1 MRESPSPWRGFSP
14 RLQSQADLLAKL
26 RTDLVRLV
34 RDPGDDYAAW
44 DFFVTAEAMR
54 DWERSRGRNKR
65 VRDDPLLI
73 LVSDVANHGK
83 HYLTY
88 DPRLVIVRD
97 IEAAGTFDPAAFDP
111 AAFDTEMRLVIAT
124 DDEPGSES
132 AVDLARRAVDW
143 WEAEL
148 RP

>member
-1 MRESPSPWRGFSP
+1 MRQSPSPWRGFSP
-14 RLQSQADLLAKL
+14 RLQSQAHLLGKL
-26 RTDLVRLV
+26 RTDLARLV
-34 RDPGDDYAAW
+34 SNPGDDYAAW

-54 DWERSRGRNKR
+54 DWERSRGRNPMGL
-65 VRDDPLLI
+65 DDPLL
-73 LVSDVANHGK
+73 LRVSDVANHGK

-97 IEAAGTFDPAAFDP
+97 IETAGTFDPEAFDTE
-111 AAFDTEMRLVIAT
+111 AFDTEMRLVIAT

>member
-54 DWERSRGRNKR
+54 DWNRSRGREPMG
-65 VRDDPLLI
+65 RDDPLL
-73 LVSDVANHGK
+73 LRVSDVANHGK
-83 HYLTY
+83 HYLTR
-88 DPRLVIVRD
+88 DPLLVTVRD
-97 IEAAGTFDPAAFDP
+97 IGAAGAFDPDAFDP
-111 AAFDTEMRLVIAT
+111 AAFDTVRLVIAT

-132 AVDLARRAVDW
+132 AVDLARRAVEW
-143 WEAEL
+143 WDAEL
-148 RP
+148 RS

>member
-1 MRESPSPWRGFSP
+1 
-14 RLQSQADLLAKL
+14 LQSQADLLGKL
-26 RTDLVRLV
+26 RTDLARLV

-54 DWERSRGRNKR
+54 DWEWSRGRNKR

-83 HYLTY
+83 HYLTD
-88 DPRLVIVRD
+88 DPLLVTVRD
-97 IEAAGTFDPAAFDP
+97 IETAGAFDPETFDP

-143 WEAEL
+143 WEARL
-148 RP
+148 RA